1 MSRRALLGICCF
13 ALACRTPPSAS
24 TATREPTTPAEVAK
38 DPLQERLAL
47 LDARIDRARA
57 RLGVPGA
64 ALVIVKDG
72 QPIHVHGYGMRDRE
86 AKTPVTGDTLF
97 AIGSTTKAFTA
108 MLVMMAVDAG
118 AITLGDS
125 PRKCLPSFKLRDP
138 DADARI
144 TVRDLMTHSSG
155 LMGTDLAWLT
165 GALSSEELVA
175 LLAEAEPTAP
185 LGQRFQ
191 YQNVMYVAAGL
202 CAAHALGGEYESLL
216 RARILAPLGMGAATL
231 SVARMQQ
238 RPDFAHGYH
247 RKSDGTVAPIATRSL
262 DAIAPSG
269 GLNASAQMMTGW
281 LQLMLA
287 GGELNGK
294 RLLAPER
301 FAELGKSQFPA
312 GPGLDYGLGWLRSH
326 WQGEWQLSHTGGI
339 DGFSALVAM
348 LPGKNIGFALLTNV
362 DNEDLHG
369 LVTREV
375 FGLLDDAPPPEIAAL
390 ADSDEWL
397 GTYGMLGG
405 FKVELVGDA
414 GGLALR
420 VPEQPL
426 YPLER
431 EEGLRFRL
439 GSPAPA
445 GFFAELKETD
455 GKRELALRQP
465 YGDLLLPRLARAEL
479 DAAAAK
485 EVPADLRE
493 LMGIYRVDGQDAE
506 LELAALEGGVSLVV
520 PGQPPAPLQRVESDR
535 FALVGMIAG
544 VSLTVVRDAKKQP
557 IGLVLEQ
564 PSGTTRL
571 LLADNTAPRI
581 DIAKLLEKRAKA
593 HGSAALAKHPS
604 LRIESELAMVNQGLR
619 GTSTVVR
626 AAGDRWVEDVR
637 LLAFG
642 REIGRVRNGIAAG
655 DAWERISFAAPSPI
669 DPWTAKAFAL
679 EATFDAFGKH
689 VAGGATVVR
698 RGTVDGRA
706 VVVARFTT
714 DWGAVIVDSY
724 DATRFLLVERTLEL
738 PIDDHGRKLHE
749 TRRYSDWRRHGG
761 VMVPHRVETESVQG
775 KVIATVTSVQ
785 LDVPVDA
792 TTFAPAD

>member
-1 MSRRALLGICCF
+1 MSRKALLGICF
-13 ALACRTPPSAS
+13 AIACRTPPSS
-24 TATREPTTPAEVAK
+24 TPPTREPTTPAEVAK

-47 LDARIDRARA
+47 LDARIDRARV

-72 QPIHVHGYGMRDRE
+72 RVVHLHGYGERDRE
-86 AKTPVTGDTLF
+86 AKQPVTADTLF

-108 MLVMMAVDAG
+108 MLVMMAVESG
-118 AITLGDS
+118 AIALSDS
-125 PRKCLPSFKLRDP
+125 PRKCLPKFKLRDP

-144 TVRDLMTHSSG
+144 TIRDLMTHGSG

-165 GALSSEELVA
+165 GALTSEELVA

-202 CAAHALGGEYESLL
+202 CAAHALGGEYEALL
-216 RARILAPLGMGAATL
+216 RARILAPIDMGAATL

-238 RPDFAHGYH
+238 RPDFARGYH
-247 RKSDGTVAPIATRSL
+247 RRSDDTVVPIPTRSL
-262 DAIAPSG
+262 DAVAPAG
-269 GLNASAQMMTGW
+269 GINASAQLMTGW
-281 LQLMLA
+281 LRLMLG
-287 GGELNGK
+287 GGEIDGK

-301 FAELGKSQFPA
+301 FAELTKAQLAA
-312 GPGLDYGLGWLRSH
+312 GPGLDYGLGWLRSR
-326 WQGEWQLSHTGGI
+326 WRDEWQLSHTGGI

-375 FGLLDDAPPPEIAAL
+375 FGLLDDTPPPEIAAL
-390 ADSDEWL
+390 ADSDAWL

-405 FKVELVGDA
+405 FKVELVSDA
-414 GGLALR
+414 GGLALH

-445 GFFAELKETD
+445 GFFAELKEND

-465 YGDLLLPRLARAEL
+465 YGDLLLPRLAREEL

-485 EVPADLRE
+485 EVPEDLRE
-493 LMGIYRVDGQDAE
+493 LMGIYRVEGADAE

-520 PGQPPAPLQRVESDR
+520 PGQPPAPLQKIEGDR

-544 VSLTVVRDAKKQP
+544 VSLSVVRDAKKRP
-557 IGLVLEQ
+557 TALVLEQ
-564 PSGTTRL
+564 PTGTTRL
-571 LLADNTAPRI
+571 VLAGNTAPRI
-581 DIAKLLEKRAKA
+581 GIAKLLEKRAAA

-619 GTSTVVR
+619 GTSTVTR
-626 AAGDRWVEDVR
+626 ATGDRWVEDVR
-637 LLAFG
+637 LVAFG
-642 REIGRVRNGIAAG
+642 REIGRVRNGVDAG
-655 DAWERISFAAPSPI
+655 KAWERISFAAPAPI
-669 DPWTAKAFAL
+669 DPFTAKALAL
-679 EATFDAFGKH
+679 EATFDPFAKH
-689 VAGGATVVR
+689 VSGGATVVR
-698 RGTVDGRA
+698 SGVANGRA

-714 DWGAVIVDSY
+714 DWGAEILDSY
-724 DATRFLLVERTLEL
+724 DAKSFLLVERTLAL
-738 PIDDHGRKLHE
+738 PIDAHGRKLHE

-775 KVIATVTSVQ
+775 KVIATVTNVQ
-785 LDVPVDA
+785 LDAPVDA
-792 TTFAPAD
+792 KTFAPE